1 MDGSLAYRPTS
12 LDFINRP
19 NPVEPQSVQN
29 KHPLNGTPRLEKTS
43 KEDFLRMLIEDGT
56 ISSVSERPAKRR
68 KSGDANPLD
77 LPKLPAV
84 TNSAKRMRIPPTLS
98 GLHQPPPDAGLLPS
112 ISVDQP
118 AKLNG
123 QTAGA
128 ESRAA
133 PQDAA
138 ASTATRPLDEP
149 KASKS
154 SEAKL
159 NDGPKPKRNKWTD
172 EETADLLK
180 GVAKFGIGNWTRILN
195 CPDYTFQRRTAIDLK
210 DRFRVCCPDEYR
222 GTKGGSKP
230 TIKES
235 SAAAARNGHDVQAE
249 SDRRLER
256 KSSAELR
263 QIGIEAPFEKSK
275 RRPRTVYT
283 PTEDEALLKGFEK
296 YGNSWASIQQ
306 DEELG
311 LGNRKPTDLRDRF
324 RTKYPE
330 RYREAGLAPRPE
342 EFPKKPQREGAS
354 DSSANASKFKS
365 RDKVASSST
374 NSRQDA
380 AAAAAE
386 ASREKENKDPS
397 NSNQTRSKPAVSLLH
412 YEDAFWGAPFDA
424 GDSDLSRPTLD
435 RGILDFPFGST
446 RTVVAPEQ
454 DTDANAATASSS
466 CAPNASSGQSG
477 GAMLPSFATITSLA
491 DGMLLDMETLE
502 LPNLIGELSGMPEGR
517 SAGQIPTLEELLS

>member
-29 KHPLNGTPRLEKTS
+29 KHPLNGTPRLEQTS

-56 ISSVSERPAKRR
+56 ISSVSDRPAKRR

-77 LPKLPAV
+77 LPKLPTV

-118 AKLNG
+118 AKLSE
-123 QTAGA
+123 QAAVA
-128 ESRAA
+128 EPRVVL
-133 PQDAA
+133 QDSA
-138 ASTATRPLDEP
+138 ASTATRSLDE
-149 KASKS
+149 AQATTSF
-154 SEAKL
+154 EAKL
-159 NDGPKPKRNKWTD
+159 KSGARPKRNKWTD

-222 GTKGGSKP
+222 GTKGSSK
-230 TIKES
+230 TTLKEA
-235 SAAAARNGHDVQAE
+235 SAVNTNNVHESQTD

-283 PTEDEALLKGFEK
+283 TAEDEALLKGFEK
-296 YGNSWASIQQ
+296 YGNSWSSIQQ

-311 LGNRKPTDLRDRF
+311 LSNRKPTDLRDRF

-342 EFPKKPQREGAS
+342 EFPKKPQREGVA
-354 DSSANASKFKS
+354 DSSAKGSKVTS
-365 RDKVASSST
+365 RGKMASSST
-374 NSRQDA
+374 KERQGTKA
-380 AAAAAE
+380 A
-386 ASREKENKDPS
+386 STTEKENKDPS

-424 GDSDLSRPTLD
+424 GDSDFSRPTLD

-454 DTDANAATASSS
+454 DIDANAATASSS
-466 CAPNASSGQSG
+466 YAPNASSGQSG

-517 SAGQIPTLEELLS
+517 SVGQIPTLEELLS